1 MRMPDFRAYAEEP
14 SPQASFG
21 QHNIGCN
28 KPGATSLKRTLEL
41 SSLLGKWG
49 GNGTAL
55 KWESVLSPGTFMPFN
70 SITRLTLQ
78 NKIE

>member
-55 KWESVLSPGTFMPFN
+55 KWESVLSPWNVHAVQLHNTADV
-70 SITRLTLQ
+70 T
-78 NKIE
+78 E